1 MTAAPRAN
9 PATGQL
15 AQANLFTVTG
25 PIAINYSRSSIA
37 GVPLFSYQDA
47 QLDLQFSGPQIHR
60 TETPIGE
67 LVTVRLGG
75 VIDAF
80 ERRFTLLVPQV
91 RLHNGGEVEFDTL
104 GVETVDRSGSFVPP
118 PGPSG
123 VLQTYRE
130 HQLHGIAQLVAF

>member
-1 MTAAPRAN
+1 MVFGRGSGCSAEVDPCDVPGRGALGGADPQGRPSPNRGRDMTAAPRAN

-80 ERRFTLLVPQV
+80 E
-91 RLHNGGEVEFDTL
+91 
-104 GVETVDRSGSFVPP
+104 
-118 PGPSG
+118 
-123 VLQTYRE
+123 
-130 HQLHGIAQLVAF
+130 